1 MSGGASSLS
10 PRVEFKLTD
19 LRFVVIVFGVAIL
32 AVIPILASVFNDQY
46 LLTLVARMMIFAIA
60 AASLDLILGYGGM
73 VSFGHAA
80 YLGLGAY
87 AVGVWSK
94 YAYDFDLAWMQSG
107 FLHFATAIVGSA
119 LFALVVGAICLRTS
133 GLYFIMITLA
143 FTQMIYFLGISLEP
157 FGGDDG
163 INVDRSVFP
172 LIDMRDPTVLYYF
185 ILVSLILAV
194 ILIRF
199 WVNSRFG
206 MVIRGAKSNE
216 QRMRAIGFPVYR
228 YRLVA
233 FVLAGVVCG
242 WAGALF
248 VNLQEFLTPVY
259 MNWFVS
265 GEIMVMVIMGG
276 MATVFGPAIG
286 AFAFIGLEVGLE
298 WVFEELEPLT
308 GGGLLKR
315 DWRLLFGPLLVLLVL
330 FARGGIFGALARL
343 SPSLRKKRTTDN
355 EGGPANG

>member
-1 MSGGASSLS
+1 MSGGVSNLT
-10 PRVEFKLTD
+10 PRVELTFRD
-19 LRFVVIVFGVAIL
+19 LRFVIIALGFVVLLIIPFL
-32 AVIPILASVFNDQY
+32 ATLFNDQY
-46 LLTLVARMMIFAIA
+46 LLTLLARMMIFAIA

-94 YAYDFDLAWMQSG
+94 FAYDLDIAWMQNG
-107 FLHFATAIVGSA
+107 FLHFGTAIVGSA

-172 LIDMRDPTVLYYF
+172 LIDLKDPATLYYF
-185 ILVSLILAV
+185 ILASLVVTV
-194 ILIRF
+194 ILLRF

-216 QRMRAIGFPVYR
+216 ERMRAIGFPVYR

-233 FVLAGVVCG
+233 FVLAGAVCG

-308 GGGLLKR
+308 GGALLKR
-315 DWRLLFGPLLVLLVL
+315 DWRLLFGPMLVLLVL
-330 FARGGIFGALARL
+330 FARGGIFGALSKFARR
-343 SPSLRKKRTTDN
+343 RKDGKIVHD
-355 EGGPANG
+355 

>member
-1 MSGGASSLS
+1 MSGGVSTLT
-10 PRVEFKLTD
+10 PRVELSFRD
-19 LRFVVIVFGVAIL
+19 PRFTVIAIGFAVLL
-32 AVIPILASVFNDQY
+32 AIPTIANIFNDQY

-94 YAYDFDLAWMQSG
+94 YAFDFDIDWMRDG
-107 FLHFATAIVGSA
+107 FLHFGTAIVGSA
-119 LFALVVGAICLRTS
+119 LFALVVGAICLRTT

-143 FTQMIYFLGISLEP
+143 FTQMIYYLGISLEP

-163 INVDRSVFP
+163 INVDRSRFP
-172 LIDMRDPTVLYYF
+172 LITLRDPATLYYF
-185 ILVSLILAV
+185 ILGSLVVAV
-194 ILIRF
+194 ILLRF

-259 MNWFVS
+259 MNWFIS
-265 GEIMVMVIMGG
+265 GEIMIMVIMGG
-276 MATVFGPAIG
+276 MATVFGPVIG
-286 AFAFIGLEVGLE
+286 AFAFILLEVGLE
-298 WVFEELEPLT
+298 WLFEEFELVT
-308 GGGLLKR
+308 DGALLKR
-315 DWRLLFGPLLVLLVL
+315 DWRLLFGPMLVLLVL
-330 FARGGIFGALARL
+330 YARGGIFGAL
-343 SPSLRKKRTTDN
+343 SKYTRKREDGKVVHD
-355 EGGPANG
+355 

>member
-1 MSGGASSLS
+1 MSGGVSTLT
-10 PRVEFKLTD
+10 PRVELSFRD
-19 LRFVVIVFGVAIL
+19 LRFVVIVVGFVMLMIIPFL
-32 AVIPILASVFNDQY
+32 ATVFNDQY
-46 LLTLVARMMIFAIA
+46 LLTLFARMMIFAIA

-94 YAYDFDLAWMQSG
+94 YAYDFDISWMSSG
-107 FLHFATAIVGSA
+107 FLHFATAIVASA
-119 LFALVVGAICLRTS
+119 LFALIVGAICLRTS

-172 LIDMRDPTVLYYF
+172 LIDMTDPTTLYYF
-185 ILVSLILAV
+185 ILASLAATV

-216 QRMRAIGFPVYR
+216 ERMRAIGFPVYR

-233 FVLAGVVCG
+233 FVMAGVVCG

-265 GEIMVMVIMGG
+265 GEVMIMVIMGG
-276 MATVFGPAIG
+276 MGTVFGPVIG

-298 WVFEELEPLT
+298 WVFHELEPIT
-308 GGGLLKR
+308 NEALLKR

-330 FARGGIFGALARL
+330 FARGGIFGALSRFV
-343 SPSLRKKRTTDN
+343 PRRKDGKVIHD
-355 EGGPANG
+355 